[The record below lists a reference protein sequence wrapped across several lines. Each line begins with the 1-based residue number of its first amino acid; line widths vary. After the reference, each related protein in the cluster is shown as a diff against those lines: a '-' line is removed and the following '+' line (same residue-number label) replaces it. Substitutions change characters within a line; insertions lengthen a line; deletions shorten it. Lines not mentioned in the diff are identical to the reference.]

1 MPIIS
6 YSYTHSILYIL
17 YTHTC
22 AHTRFLK
29 HSHRGKWLTLQFASD
44 CAISFMSVQLARDW
58 ASQHT
63 QTETHYYPHAQLIES
78 HAVLRLCARDKYS
91 ARISESAREKCVCST
106 VCAFFFKS
114 DFSWDHGGGNFQTE
128 NFYFKCQSTFSAQF
142 SVLNFFSPDLSVLW
156 SCAWHAHLHAQHL
169 SGTMLVTLRTLR
181 I

>member
-106 VCAFFFKS
+106 VCAFFLRVTSLGTTAEGIFKPRI
-114 DFSWDHGGGNFQTE
+114 
-128 NFYFKCQSTFSAQF
+128 STSNVKARSALNSQCSTSFPLTSQF
-142 SVLNFFSPDLSVLW
+142 SGHALDMHTCTLNISLAQCS
-156 SCAWHAHLHAQHL
+156 LH
-169 SGTMLVTLRTLR
+169 
-181 I
+181 

>member
-128 NFYFKCQSTFSAQF
+128 NFYFKCQSTFSAQLLF
-142 SVLNFFSPDLSVLW
+142 P
-156 SCAWHAHLHAQHL
+156 
-169 SGTMLVTLRTLR
+169 
-181 I
+181 